1 MHEGLAQENILPEVL
16 DELMSAFDDAP
27 GCSIDVYTTVT
38 VAVITVLPI
47 VTDRSTKMGQVKA
60 MMLDRPSAKA
70 VKVLSNSALIT
81 SQCHI
86 CLMAPHCLRCYGYK
100 ITYKS

>member
-47 VTDRSTKMGQVKA
+47 VTDRS
-60 MMLDRPSAKA
+60 R
-70 VKVLSNSALIT
+70 
-81 SQCHI
+81 
-86 CLMAPHCLRCYGYK
+86 
-100 ITYKS
+100 